1 MVIMPRTYDLN
12 PSDEALYQRSNEYL
26 SRLNALD
33 PYSREYRDVY
43 NDYLDTIDQISNRD
57 FKASLGSTVAKF
69 TPLVRPQ
76 VQRAQVQSQTP
87 SRTTELNKTQN
98 IPTNLDKLSPRDNS
112 VSKNP
117 IDLSYVD
124 LFNMGNG
131 AYPYHG
137 FSPLNSLNALQQ
149 QQQQQ
154 QQEEAITPP
163 SLGPDTPEEQAA
175 QANLYRQYLSKA
187 ADYNNVRLSD
197 LNADA
202 RAITSSI
209 RKDLSNI
216 RNYLAG
222 QTDNSFKSAFEN
234 PIPEALMAAFSYLR
248 DVDANGQ
255 YRAGS
260 TSTAGSGEIAKWES
274 LITSPREEQLKA
286 YFDSYGG
293 TRGFGVDEGEDSAE
307 LSIIRNDYED
317 FTQRLLPRLRKA
329 FNISN
334 DAQARNIAGYMAL
347 QLLHKGTERN
357 SAFNGYLQDPYDYQ
371 HQAAEDAYK
380 ALIVALENPN
390 VLHVLDTTAKANMV
404 LNQFETA
411 NQAYNN
417 AVTNRNNY
425 EATLSSL
432 YGNRRSI
439 LQEAV
444 GNDMIKNI
452 GTSIR
457 ARGGLIDSLESF
469 NKLQK
474 SQE

>member
-1 MVIMPRTYDLN
+1 MPT
-12 PSDEALYQRSNEYL
+12 
-26 SRLNALD
+26 
-33 PYSREYRDVY
+33 
-43 NDYLDTIDQISNRD
+43 
-57 FKASLGSTVAKF
+57 
-69 TPLVRPQ
+69 
-76 VQRAQVQSQTP
+76 
-87 SRTTELNKTQN
+87 
-98 IPTNLDKLSPRDNS
+98 
-112 VSKNP
+112 NP
-117 IDLSYVD
+117 IDLSYID
-124 LFNMGNG
+124 LFNMGNS
-131 AYPYHG
+131 AYPYSG
-137 FSPLNSLNALQQ
+137 FSAINSLNALQNFLQPLQ
-149 QQQQQ
+149 QQQK
-154 QQEEAITPP
+154 EATTPAVP
-163 SLGPDTPEEQAA
+163 SLGPSTPEEQEAWI
-175 QANLYRQYLSKA
+175 NLYNQYLSKA

-202 RAITSSI
+202 RAITSNI
-209 RKDLSNI
+209 RKDLSDI

-255 YRAGS
+255 YIAGN
-260 TSTAGSGEIAKWES
+260 TATAKSGETAKWDS

-307 LSIIRNDYED
+307 LSIIRHDYED

-371 HQAAEDAYK
+371 HKAAEAAYDK
-380 ALIVALENPN
+380 LRIALEDPN
-390 VLHVLDTTAKANMV
+390 VLSVLDKMAKANTV

-452 GTSIR
+452 GTSIN
-457 ARGGLIDSLESF
+457 ARGGLLDSLESF

>member
-1 MVIMPRTYDLN
+1 MPRTYDLN

-137 FSPLNSLNALQQ
+137 FSPLNSLNALQQQQ

>member
-1 MVIMPRTYDLN
+1 MPT
-12 PSDEALYQRSNEYL
+12 
-26 SRLNALD
+26 
-33 PYSREYRDVY
+33 
-43 NDYLDTIDQISNRD
+43 
-57 FKASLGSTVAKF
+57 
-69 TPLVRPQ
+69 
-76 VQRAQVQSQTP
+76 
-87 SRTTELNKTQN
+87 
-98 IPTNLDKLSPRDNS
+98 SPIN
-112 VSKNP
+112 
-117 IDLSYVD
+117 LSYID

-131 AYPYHG
+131 AYPYSG
-137 FSPLNSLNALQQ
+137 FSALNSLNALQNFLQPLQ
-149 QQQQQ
+149 QQK
-154 QQEEAITPP
+154 EAITPTVP
-163 SLGPDTPEEQAA
+163 SLGPSTPEEQEAMT
-175 QANLYRQYLSKA
+175 NLYNQYLSKA

-202 RAITSSI
+202 RAITANI
-209 RKDLSNI
+209 RQNLSDI

-234 PIPEALMAAFSYLR
+234 PIPEALLAAFSYLR
-248 DVDANGQ
+248 DVDVNGQ
-255 YRAGS
+255 YRAGN
-260 TSTAGSGEIAKWES
+260 TSTAGSGETANWDS
-274 LITSPREEQLKA
+274 LITSPREAQLKA

-293 TRGFGVDEGEDSAE
+293 TKGFGVDEGEDSAE
-307 LSIIRNDYED
+307 LSIIRHDYED

-371 HQAAEDAYK
+371 HKAAEAAYDA
-380 ALIVALENPN
+380 LEVALENPD
-390 VLHVLDTTAKANMV
+390 VLHALNVMAKANTA

-439 LQEAV
+439 LQEVV

-457 ARGGLIDSLESF
+457 ARGGLLDSLESF
-469 NKLQK
+469 NRLQK

>member
-1 MVIMPRTYDLN
+1 MPT
-12 PSDEALYQRSNEYL
+12 
-26 SRLNALD
+26 
-33 PYSREYRDVY
+33 
-43 NDYLDTIDQISNRD
+43 
-57 FKASLGSTVAKF
+57 
-69 TPLVRPQ
+69 
-76 VQRAQVQSQTP
+76 
-87 SRTTELNKTQN
+87 
-98 IPTNLDKLSPRDNS
+98 SPIN
-112 VSKNP
+112 
-117 IDLSYVD
+117 LSYID

-131 AYPYHG
+131 AYPFSG
-137 FSPLNSLNALQQ
+137 FSALNSLNALQNYLQPLQ
-149 QQQQQ
+149 QQK
-154 QQEEAITPP
+154 EAITPAVP
-163 SLGPDTPEEQAA
+163 SLGPSTPEEQEAMT
-175 QANLYRQYLSKA
+175 NLYNQYLSKA

-197 LNADA
+197 LNTDA
-202 RAITSSI
+202 RAITANI
-209 RKDLSNI
+209 RQDLSDI

-255 YRAGS
+255 YKAGN
-260 TSTAGSGEIAKWES
+260 TSTAGSGETANWDS
-274 LITSPREEQLKA
+274 LINSPREAQLKA

-293 TRGFGVDEGEDSAE
+293 TKGFGVDEGEDSAE
-307 LSIIRNDYED
+307 LSIIRHDYED

-371 HQAAEDAYK
+371 HEAAEDAYD
-380 ALIVALENPN
+380 ALEVALEDPN
-390 VLHVLDTTAKANMV
+390 VLHALNVMAKANTA

-457 ARGGLIDSLESF
+457 ARGGLLDSLESF
-469 NKLQK
+469 NRLQK
-474 SQE
+474 PQE

>member
-1 MVIMPRTYDLN
+1 MPT
-12 PSDEALYQRSNEYL
+12 
-26 SRLNALD
+26 
-33 PYSREYRDVY
+33 
-43 NDYLDTIDQISNRD
+43 
-57 FKASLGSTVAKF
+57 
-69 TPLVRPQ
+69 
-76 VQRAQVQSQTP
+76 
-87 SRTTELNKTQN
+87 
-98 IPTNLDKLSPRDNS
+98 
-112 VSKNP
+112 NP
-117 IDLSYVD
+117 IDLSYID

-131 AYPYHG
+131 VYPYSG
-137 FSPLNSLNALQQ
+137 FSALNSLNYLQNVLQPLQQ
-149 QQQQQ
+149 QK
-154 QQEEAITPP
+154 EAITPAVP
-163 SLGPDTPEEQAA
+163 SLGYSTPEEQAA
-175 QANLYRQYLSKA
+175 QLNLYKQYLSKA
-187 ADYNNVRLSD
+187 ADYNNVHLSD

-202 RAITSSI
+202 RAITANI
-209 RKDLSNI
+209 RQDLSDI

-255 YRAGS
+255 YRAGN
-260 TSTAGSGEIAKWES
+260 TATAVSGETAKWDS

-307 LSIIRNDYED
+307 LSIIRHDYED

-329 FNISN
+329 FNILN

-371 HQAAEDAYK
+371 HEAAEAAYEK
-380 ALIVALENPN
+380 LKIALDNPN
-390 VLHVLDTTAKANMV
+390 VLHVLDRMAKANTV

-457 ARGGLIDSLESF
+457 ARGGLLDSLESF